1 MAGGYQVDD
10 QEGIYFVTSTVH
22 QWADVFTRKLYVD
35 IILDSL
41 RFCQEN
47 KGLEIYAWVVMSNH
61 IHLIVRSKTG
71 RLSDTLRDFK
81 KFTSS
86 KIIEAIADNPKESRK
101 DWLLWLFKKKEGIW
115 FWQEGFHPEEVIAK
129 TFFDTKARYIHL
141 NPVRA
146 GWVEKEEEYLWS
158 SCGDYY
164 GVRKGL
170 LDLAVY

>member
-41 RFCQEN
+41 RYCQEN

-71 RLSDTLRDFK
+71 RHRFPALCFPGR
-81 KFTSS
+81 
-86 KIIEAIADNPKESRK
+86 IEGYPK
-101 DWLLWLFKKKEGIW
+101 
-115 FWQEGFHPEEVIAK
+115 
-129 TFFDTKARYIHL
+129 
-141 NPVRA
+141 
-146 GWVEKEEEYLWS
+146 
-158 SCGDYY
+158 
-164 GVRKGL
+164 
-170 LDLAVY
+170 